1 MLAVSVMAM
10 PVLPCW
16 QLLSYCLISTTATE
30 LRGALSPLSHHVVL
44 ASDSAIS
51 KTYWHRL
58 TSRQA
63 AGGQCPALIF
73 IKIDVIFIKIKV
85 AARPPKSCVVIFIK
99 LQWSFIKIKN

>member
-10 PVLPCW
+10 PVLLCW

-30 LRGALSPLSHHVVL
+30 FRGALSALSHHVVL

-51 KTYWHRL
+51 KTFWHRL

-85 AARPPKSCVVIFIK
+85 VPGLLEAV
-99 LQWSFIKIKN
+99 